1 MMEFCDRDPAVGLWK
16 TGNSNID
23 KIIVVYVYMDIL
35 LPGVWPAAFKRLLD
49 FCERRKKEVLI
60 CGDTNAWS
68 TLWGSREM
76 NKRGEAQEVLIFS
89 KNLTIINK
97 GSQMTVCY
105 M

>member
-60 CGDTNAWS
+60 CGDTEHITPGPAMQS
-68 TLWGSREM
+68 ITLQGHLVEQGGGET
-76 NKRGEAQEVLIFS
+76 KERGKSLFFLFPQELH
-89 KNLTIINK
+89 
-97 GSQMTVCY
+97 
-105 M
+105 